1 MHYYH
6 LVCSIVILSY
16 IQKIYLLL
24 FYCYFQQY
32 FICIIIY
39 FISIIIPQTP
49 CHRIISL
56 FSNKLYIDISRSSV
70 LSINV
75 LLIFDTYQGNGAL
88 FLTFIVLFLLL
99 SLSSPQ
105 TVVVPFKTIYASLQ
119 SHKFDLSI
127 EVLSLI
133 FFVNRILRT

>member
-24 FYCYFQQY
+24 FYCYYQQY

-39 FISIIIPQTP
+39 LISIIIPQTP

-56 FSNKLYIDISRSSV
+56 YSNKLYIDISRSSV

-75 LLIFDTYQGNGAL
+75 LLIFDTYKGNGAL
-88 FLTFIVLFLLL
+88 FLTFIVFFFYFYHYHLLRQLLYL
-99 SLSSPQ
+99 SKQ
-105 TVVVPFKTIYASLQ
+105 YMHHC
-119 SHKFDLSI
+119 SHINLILPSKF
-127 EVLSLI
+127 
-133 FFVNRILRT
+133 

>member
-24 FYCYFQQY
+24 FYCHYQQY

-39 FISIIIPQTP
+39 FISIIILQTP

-56 FSNKLYIDISRSSV
+56 YSNKLYIDISRSSV
-70 LSINV
+70 LSINL

-88 FLTFIVLFLLL
+88 FLTFIVFFSTFIIII
-99 SLSSPQ
+99 SLDSCCTFQ
-105 TVVVPFKTIYASLQ
+105 NNICITVVT
-119 SHKFDLSI
+119 
-127 EVLSLI
+127 
-133 FFVNRILRT
+133 